1 MEGNED
7 EQSFYQVQATQG
19 LDNKID
25 MVCHVVH
32 TNHKRNMILH

>member
-1 MEGNED
+1 MKMNNL
-7 EQSFYQVQATQG
+7 FYQAQTTQG

-32 TNHKRNMILH
+32 TNHKQNMILH